1 MTDAFEFVKKLAK
14 GAVYKISDPAH
25 LTEENLL
32 TLPWGGDVW
41 GYSFM
46 LPRGCSLDPASM
58 GHKLPGFSV
67 IVEYELEKQALVVV
81 EAPGAGQ
88 GITVEPI
95 VTLSEHHDLFIKTY
109 AAYFWAEWPEAVD
122 SLALSM
128 IGSYLDKTL
137 PVSKGVKILKEGK
150 LAGMLSWFPKKDEKD
165 LLMDWIAWIWLSR
178 DLSKDERKAAQHEVC
193 RLIQGFEHDRA
204 RCTVRSWNVR
214 SHGLFR
220 KLGFVPV
227 SINILK
233 GSKAGRGV
241 NAA

>member
-1 MTDAFEFVKKLAK
+1 MNETFEFVKKLAK
-14 GAVYKISDPAH
+14 GAVYRISDPAH
-25 LTEENLL
+25 LIEENLL
-32 TLPWGGDVW
+32 ALPWGDDVW

-46 LPRGCSLDPASM
+46 LPRASLFDPVAM
-58 GHKLPGFSV
+58 GQKLPGYSV
-67 IVEYELEKQALVVV
+67 VIEYELQKQDLAMV

-88 GITVEPI
+88 GITVEQI
-95 VTLSEHHDLFIKTY
+95 GSLAEHHDLFIKTY
-109 AAYFWAEWPEAVD
+109 AMYFWAEWPEAVD

-137 PVSKGVKILKEGK
+137 PVAKGFKILKEGR
-150 LAGMLSWFPKKDEKD
+150 LVGMLSWFIKKDEKD
-165 LLMDWIAWIWLSR
+165 LPIDWISWIWLSS
-178 DLSKDERKAAQHEVC
+178 DLSKDERKSAQHEVC
-193 RLIQGFEHDRA
+193 RLIQGFEQDRA

-233 GSKAGRGV
+233 GSKKGQAGHG
-241 NAA
+241 A